1 VIDDVRALL
10 RCFEH
15 RAVRFFV
22 VGARALAVALALLA
36 FASSLSAQNRGR
48 ELTLA
53 IGGAVVSRALD
64 RDASG
69 ALVVRLGLVQS
80 PVIGRPRARLA
91 VELLSAPLGSGDSTR
106 ANRGSIS
113 TAGVTY
119 DGLFGPTPEG
129 VRPYAVLGAGASVSG
144 ASRADAWPLFLFT
157 ARTGFGVRHRVADQE
172 LFAELVLASSLGG
185 SGTRAVWWPL
195 TIGFTF

>member
-1 VIDDVRALL
+1 MIDDVRALL
-10 RCFEH
+10 RCVEY
-15 RAVRFFV
+15 RAVQFLV
-22 VGARALAVALALLA
+22 VGAHALAVALALLA
-36 FASSLSAQNRGR
+36 FAPSLSAQNRDR

-69 ALVVRLGLVQS
+69 ALVVRLGLVQA
-80 PVIGRPRARLA
+80 PATGRPRARLA
-91 VELLSAPLGSGDSTR
+91 LELLSAPLGSGDSAR
-106 ANRGSIS
+106 ASRGSVS
-113 TAGVTY
+113 TAGLVY
-119 DGLFGPTPEG
+119 DGLFGPSAEG